1 MVASSA
7 TLALRSAGLRAR
19 AFPLSHRPS
28 TCYTRTAVQLQSS
41 LRCYSDAKPET
52 GEAAKEA
59 SAKGAPPKE
68 TPKQEAPKE
77 APKEVPQEAPKKGG
91 RKSRKLLGTSLALAL
106 LVGYVYGTDT
116 RASIHRYGLVPLIR
130 WIYPDAEDA
139 HHSGVDTL
147 KQLYRFGLHP
157 RERGNPDGD
166 GMLSTEV
173 KRWISFVSGKF
184 LLAFNA

>member
-28 TCYTRTAVQLQSS
+28 TCYTRTAVQLQNS

-59 SAKGAPPKE
+59 SAKEAPPKE
-68 TPKQEAPKE
+68 TPKQE

-147 KQLYRFGLHP
+147 KQLYQFGLHP

-166 GMLSTEV
+166 GVLSTEV
-173 KRWISFVSGKF
+173 KRWISFVSGKS